1 MVFLRPLKAD
11 DHFPG
16 LTGPES
22 GFLYYVALEG
32 ERLAGF
38 CRYRRKAEEIELLE
52 LSDGGDLE
60 LADGLLRAVLAA
72 AADSGIDRAAL
83 SEEVA
88 ARLVPLKLPLSSE
101 NILKS
106 IEIFLYSCKNCEK
119 SKRVL

>member
-38 CRYRRKAEEIELLE
+38 CRYRRKAEEVELLE
-52 LSDGGDLE
+52 LSDGGDLK
-60 LADGLLRAVLAA
+60 LADGLLAA

-83 SEEVA
+83 SEEAA
-88 ARLVPLKLPLSSE
+88 ARLAPLKLPLSSE
-101 NILKS
+101 NTLKS
-106 IEIFLYSCKNCEK
+106 IEKFLYFCKNCKK